1 MESISVVVRKFPEH
15 NEEFMQ
21 AWKDSWTEADTSAF
35 TESGA
40 VNYWAYDETDD
51 GVTYIIVNK
60 WPSQEAREGFVNS
73 DAAKTMESEI
83 NSLFEEKTGVST
95 DEADKDVISESML
108 LGLDVQFSL

>member
-1 MESISVVVRKFPEH
+1 MEAMTVSVSKFKEH
-15 NEEFMQ
+15 SAENYE

-95 DEADKDVISESML
+95 EEADKDVISESMF

>member
-40 VNYWAYDETDD
+40 VNYWAYDEADD
-51 GVTYIIVNK
+51 GVTYII
-60 WPSQEAREGFVNS
+60 A
-73 DAAKTMESEI
+73 
-83 NSLFEEKTGVST
+83 VSYT
-95 DEADKDVISESML
+95 HLTLPTIYSV
-108 LGLDVQFSL
+108 

>member
-40 VNYWAYDETDD
+40 VNYWAYDEL
-51 GVTYIIVNK
+51 
-60 WPSQEAREGFVNS
+60 
-73 DAAKTMESEI
+73 
-83 NSLFEEKTGVST
+83 SL
-95 DEADKDVISESML
+95 IHI
-108 LGLDVQFSL
+108 

>member
-1 MESISVVVRKFPEH
+1 MESISVVLRKFPEH
-15 NEEFMQ
+15 NEEYMQ

-40 VNYWAYDETDD
+40 VNYWAYDETED

-60 WPSQEAREGFVNS
+60 WPSQEARDGFVNS

-83 NSLFEEKTGVST
+83 NSLFEEKTGVNT
-95 DEADKDVISESML
+95 DEANKDLITESMFVV
-108 LGLDVQFSL
+108 LDVQFSL

>member
-60 WPSQEAREGFVNS
+60 WPSE
-73 DAAKTMESEI
+73 
-83 NSLFEEKTGVST
+83 
-95 DEADKDVISESML
+95 
-108 LGLDVQFSL
+108 